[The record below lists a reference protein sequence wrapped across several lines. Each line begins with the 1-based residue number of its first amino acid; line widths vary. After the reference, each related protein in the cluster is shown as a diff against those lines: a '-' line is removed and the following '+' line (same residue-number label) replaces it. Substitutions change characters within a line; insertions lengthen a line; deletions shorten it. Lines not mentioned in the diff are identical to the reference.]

1 MAFGARLQALRRAR
15 GLTQEDLAAELNVSR
30 QAVSKWE
37 SGRGY
42 PEMEKILYIC
52 RRYGVSMDSLF
63 DEEAPAG
70 DPPAEEP
77 AQPPAPQSLGR
88 ALGSF
93 VENLSPANRWA
104 GIGSLVG
111 MTALLG
117 LCALYLKGGG
127 SGKMTE
133 MTILW
138 TGAIIVFGVVEA
150 LTAGLVSIW
159 FVPGAVAGL
168 IAAMA
173 GLSVLAQL
181 GLFLVVSAAALAA
194 TRPLVRK
201 ISAAKAVPT
210 NADRVLGQTGRV
222 TEDVDNDS
230 ARGAVY
236 VDGKT
241 WSARSAEGDVIPAG
255 SRVEIVKMEG
265 VKLFVRNCPKTCVEN
280 EEAE

>member
-117 LCALYLKGGG
+117 LCARKAEVEQIGGVLQVEWRTQDDHVR
-127 SGKMTE
+127 MT
-133 MTILW
+133 
-138 TGAIIVFGVVEA
+138 GPSHIV
-150 LTAGLVSIW
+150 
-159 FVPGAVAGL
+159 
-168 IAAMA
+168 
-173 GLSVLAQL
+173 
-181 GLFLVVSAAALAA
+181 
-194 TRPLVRK
+194 
-201 ISAAKAVPT
+201 
-210 NADRVLGQTGRV
+210 
-222 TEDVDNDS
+222 
-230 ARGAVY
+230 Y
-236 VDGKT
+236 
-241 WSARSAEGDVIPAG
+241 EGEYRD
-255 SRVEIVKMEG
+255 E
-265 VKLFVRNCPKTCVEN
+265 TD
-280 EEAE
+280 

>member
-127 SGKMTE
+127 SGEMTE

-138 TGAIIVFGVVEA
+138 TGAIIVFGVVDWCPS
-150 LTAGLVSIW
+150 GSC
-159 FVPGAVAGL
+159 
-168 IAAMA
+168 
-173 GLSVLAQL
+173 
-181 GLFLVVSAAALAA
+181 
-194 TRPLVRK
+194 
-201 ISAAKAVPT
+201 
-210 NADRVLGQTGRV
+210 
-222 TEDVDNDS
+222 
-230 ARGAVY
+230 RGP
-236 VDGKT
+236 
-241 WSARSAEGDVIPAG
+241 WRG
-255 SRVEIVKMEG
+255 SSPPWRG
-265 VKLFVRNCPKTCVEN
+265 
-280 EEAE
+280 